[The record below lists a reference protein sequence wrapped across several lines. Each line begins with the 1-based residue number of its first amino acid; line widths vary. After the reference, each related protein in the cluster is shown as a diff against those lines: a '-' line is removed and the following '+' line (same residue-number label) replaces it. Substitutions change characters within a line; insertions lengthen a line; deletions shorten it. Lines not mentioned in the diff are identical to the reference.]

1 MSGKFIFI
9 LLVTILILPV
19 FVLAQEDTAKAQP
32 TEEKQEAVET
42 EAQPAAGEEAT
53 ETEAQP
59 AEKEAAVE
67 EKTEAATV
75 ETASGLTVTAELC
88 TGIEER
94 MPVGA
99 AKAFPADVNEVYLWS
114 RIVGVQDSTFIRHV
128 WYYKGN
134 EMADV
139 RLDIRGAAWRVWSR
153 KTILPS
159 WTGDWEVKIFGAD
172 GAELTAL
179 KFTVGE

>member
-1 MSGKFIFI
+1 MSGKFLFI
-9 LLVTILILPV
+9 LFVTILILPV
-19 FVLAQEDTAKAQP
+19 FVLAQEDTAKVKQP
-32 TEEKQEAVET
+32 AEEKQEAVET
-42 EAQPAAGEEAT
+42 EAQPAEEEEA
-53 ETEAQP
+53 TEAQP
-59 AEKEAAVE
+59 AEKEAVAE
-67 EKTEAATV
+67 EKTEVVSV
-75 ETASGLTVTAELC
+75 ETASGLTVTTELC

-94 MPVGA
+94 MPVGM

-114 RIVGVQDSTFIRHV
+114 RIVGAQDTTFVKHV

-139 RLDIRGAAWRVWSR
+139 HLDIKSAAWRAWSK

-159 WTGDWEVKIFGAD
+159 WTGDWEVKIFDAD
-172 GAELTAL
+172 DAELAAM